1 MKRLAI
7 ILATLAILFCGVSP
21 LVSQPAYADVCSDAD
36 ASMKE
41 VLGCPPT
48 SGEDDRKTIGDIGNQ
63 WISVVLSFTGL
74 AAVIVIVIGGIFY
87 TKSMGDPGKTRQARN
102 TIIYGVI
109 GLVIS
114 LLAYAIVALVV
125 ENVSKPG
132 DLGL

>member
-21 LVSQPAYADVCSDAD
+21 LVSQPAYADVCDDVGSDEN
-36 ASMKE
+36 MKE
-41 VLGCPPT
+41 VLGCK
-48 SGEDDRKTIGDIGNQ
+48 EDKTIGSIGNQ